1 MIPKQ
6 YRAFLILALA
16 LAALVCGFLA
26 LNFGSIAIAPNELL
40 SICLGPL
47 ASFFGLAEPDPAHS
61 LIILHLRLPR
71 ILLAILA
78 GGGLALAGATL
89 QGLFR
94 NPLADPALIGVSSGG
109 AVGAGLVLLLGSSF
123 TAAPA
128 FWSSPYSLMLM
139 AILGSITSTYL
150 VYRLSK
156 TGGRIHVPTMLLCGI
171 AVNAFGG
178 ALVGVML
185 FCADLDTLREI
196 TFWSM
201 GSFSRAPH
209 TAVFAATP
217 VFLLLLF
224 LLLRQSKPLNVLL
237 LGNAE
242 ALHLGFDPHP
252 FQRRLI
258 LLSGALVG
266 LSVAL
271 CGSIAFV
278 GLVTPHL
285 VRLLVG
291 PNHSYL
297 LPGSALTGA
306 VLMIL
311 VDLLANNLLAEANI
325 PIGILTAF
333 IGAPFFLYLLFSARR
348 KEVV

>member
-6 YRAFLILALA
+6 YRATLILALA
-16 LAALVCGFLA
+16 LLALVSGFLA
-26 LNFGSIAIAPNELL
+26 LSIGSIAIAPSELL

-47 ASFFGLAEPDPAHS
+47 ASLLGLAEPDPAHS
-61 LIILHLRLPR
+61 SIILYLRLPR
-71 ILLAILA
+71 ILLALLA
-78 GGGLALAGATL
+78 GSGLALAGATL

-123 TAAPA
+123 SAAPA
-128 FWSSPYSLMLM
+128 FGSSPYSLMLM
-139 AILGSITSTYL
+139 AMLGSIGSTYL

-171 AVNAFGG
+171 AVNTFGG

-196 TFWSM
+196 TFCSM

-217 VFLLLLF
+217 IFLLLLL

-252 FQRRLI
+252 IQRHLI

-271 CGSIAFV
+271 CGTIAFV

-291 PNHSYL
+291 PNHRYL
-297 LPGSALTGA
+297 LPGSALVGS
-306 VLMIL
+306 VLMVL
-311 VDLLANNLLAEANI
+311 VDLLAHNLLAQANI

-348 KEVV
+348 KEIV